1 MKPLKLLVVALAA
14 VAMSTQA
21 AGQVSWSKYRAVYDS
36 DASMTEEVGYVII
49 TCDDRAYGNGYLTPF
64 YTEEHWDC

>member
-1 MKPLKLLVVALAA
+1 MRTLKLLIAAAAA
-14 VAMSTQA
+14 VALSTQA
-21 AGQVSWSKYRAVYDS
+21 TAQVTWSKYRAVYYS
-36 DASMTEEVGYVII
+36 DANMTEEVGYVII